1 MKHSDTGDGDVP
13 VGQAARTG
21 VTTIQI
27 TKAVRAQLC
36 ALGVKGES
44 YNDILLRL
52 LAQAAKKP
60 KGRGVPPLSVH
71 GG

>member
-1 MKHSDTGDGDVP
+1 MANP
-13 VGQAARTG
+13 TG

-27 TKAVRAQLC
+27 TRAVRAELC
-36 ALGVKGES
+36 ALGRKGES

-60 KGRGVPPLSVH
+60 TGRSVPPLSAH

>member
-1 MKHSDTGDGDVP
+1 MKAPYEDI
-13 VGQAARTG
+13 
-21 VTTIQI
+21 TTIQI
-27 TKAVRAQLC
+27 TRTVRAQLC

-60 KGRGVPPLSVH
+60 TGRGVPPLSAH
-71 GG
+71 SG